1 MLVIR
6 LKPVGRKHQ
15 ISYRIVVTEKRSK
28 LNGPYREDLG
38 FYNPRTDK
46 FSVKTE
52 RAKYWLS
59 IGAQPSD
66 TVYNIFVDAKVL
78 PGPKKAVKIK
88 IKKEATETS
97 NEAAAA
103 ESTQQRQLLINF

>member
-46 FSVKTE
+46 FSVNAE

-66 TVYNIFVDAKVL
+66 TVYNILVDAKVL

-103 ESTQQRQLLINF
+103 ESTQATPAAN